1 MASRIPVLLLA
12 LAGAC
17 ASASGS
23 MKIPDTTTRETEIN
37 LSQGSDKTWVK
48 VRTVGDDTVIDFRG
62 REFVFRRLK
71 GYSGRISLEA
81 CDLDIG
87 DAEVEIEEDYVRVE
101 QGGIV
106 ATLTLEDVPDTKR
119 VVWAEGSFKLE

>member
-1 MASRIPVLLLA
+1 MASRFPVLLLA

-23 MKIPDTTTRETEIN
+23 MTIPDTTTRETEIN

-48 VRTVGDDTVIDFRG
+48 VRTVGDDTVVDFRG

-71 GYSGRISLEA
+71 GYSGRISLEE

-87 DAEVEIEEDYVRVE
+87 DAEVEIAEDVVRVE
-101 QGGIV
+101 HGGVV
-106 ATLTLEDVPDTKR
+106 ATLTLDDVPDTKR
-119 VVWAEGSFKLE
+119 VVWADGSFKLE